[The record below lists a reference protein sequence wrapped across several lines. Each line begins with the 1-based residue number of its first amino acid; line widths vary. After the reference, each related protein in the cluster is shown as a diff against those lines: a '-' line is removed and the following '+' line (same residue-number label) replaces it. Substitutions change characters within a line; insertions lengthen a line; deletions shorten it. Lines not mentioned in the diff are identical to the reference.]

1 MQDGEKE
8 SPPMIVAAG
17 SDLFFLAKIREA
29 AAHLGMDVAHAKTAE
44 SVLEKVRACAPELL
58 TLDLNASRF
67 DPMAIIS
74 AVRDDERIS
83 ALPILGFYSHVN
95 GKLRQDALA
104 AGCDKVVPRSEF
116 AAKLPALLS
125 EMRVTQT
132 AR

>member
-1 MQDGEKE
+1 MQEGEKA
-8 SPPMIVAAG
+8 SAAVIVAAG

-29 AAHLGMDVAHAKTAE
+29 AAHLGMEVECARTVE
-44 SVLEKVRACAPELL
+44 SVLDKARERDPEML

-67 DPMAIIS
+67 DPMTLIA
-74 AVRDDERIS
+74 AVRGDARFA

-116 AAKLPALLS
+116 SAKLPALLAQ
-125 EMRVTQT
+125 MRVTQT